1 MENIRKIRLEKTC
14 RFAQGGVHQ
23 KSEMPAR
30 KNWRKGRIK
39 SGLAENC
46 KKHLPS

>member
-1 MENIRKIRLEKTC
+1 MENIREIRLEKTC

-30 KNWRKGRIK
+30 EKWGKGRIK